1 MAPKKVLKT
10 IEKKPSGSPAVL
22 KKPAS
27 KATVRNVAL
36 SLLQDDPE
44 DEAPVPRRDRNK
56 LHQWNK
62 YMETLPEAIQ
72 QAYNKAGRS
81 SKTSMVNQLVKKL
94 PDGGYTIDTTNNI
107 YVDSMKKYDLKYG
120 EHGVQGMIRSHMVVK
135 CGGEEHLT

>member
-1 MAPKKVLKT
+1 MAPMKVMKT

-27 KATVRNVAL
+27 KATVRNIAI
-36 SLLQDDPE
+36 SLLQADPE
-44 DEAPVPRRDRNK
+44 DEAAVQRRDRNK

-81 SKTSMVNQLVKKL
+81 AKTSMVNQLVKKL

-107 YVDSMKKYDLKYG
+107 YVDTMKKYDLKYG
-120 EHGVQGMIRSHMVVK
+120 EHGVKGMIRSHMVVK